1 MSFNARRTSTC
12 ETEAKSAVLYSGRGV
27 PGMERR
33 EFWAR
38 NARLDKHGRAE
49 RLFQAQEDTGSQL
62 KQVTKRKRC

>member
-1 MSFNARRTSTC
+1 MSLNARRTLTC
-12 ETEAKSAVLYSGRGV
+12 ETEAKSAVSHSGRGV
-27 PGMERR
+27 LGMERR

-62 KQVTKRKRC
+62 KQITKRKRG